1 MATMHAGA
9 KPHGRAKREPTTA
22 PAEPKTKEAAALLTQ
37 LKKDP
42 EAVANTLLRKARAAG
57 NLSIID
63 PYLKMM
69 RDAILQIDDPK
80 RAEKLAHAWDHLGT
94 VINNHVWRHYARFG
108 GAPVVQR
115 QARTGKTALRTGTK
129 PQGKMRR
136 EASTAATEPH
146 GGQTATVLAQLEK
159 DPEAVVNTLLQKART
174 TGNLSIIDSY
184 LKMVRDAILRIDD
197 PKRAEKLAHAWDH
210 LVGVILGEVLSHYDR
225 FFRVPAVRRR
235 PEAEKTVLAE
245 LEKNPEAV
253 AAMLMQ
259 IARKGS
265 LRDIE
270 LPLMA
275 IRAAIIQ
282 TDLET
287 EDPAKT
293 ERLLRA
299 WHDLGQLLVKQ
310 TYPLLDTPE
319 GQAFLAKA
327 GITNTKQFVDYYLRF
342 WTLESPPS

>member
-1 MATMHAGA
+1 M
-9 KPHGRAKREPTTA
+9 
-22 PAEPKTKEAAALLTQ
+22 
-37 LKKDP
+37 
-42 EAVANTLLRKARAAG
+42 
-57 NLSIID
+57 
-63 PYLKMM
+63 
-69 RDAILQIDDPK
+69 
-80 RAEKLAHAWDHLGT
+80 
-94 VINNHVWRHYARFG
+94 
-108 GAPVVQR
+108 
-115 QARTGKTALRTGTK
+115 
-129 PQGKMRR
+129 
-136 EASTAATEPH
+136 
-146 GGQTATVLAQLEK
+146 
-159 DPEAVVNTLLQKART
+159 
-174 TGNLSIIDSY
+174 
-184 LKMVRDAILRIDD
+184 
-197 PKRAEKLAHAWDH
+197 
-210 LVGVILGEVLSHYDR
+210 
-225 FFRVPAVRRR
+225 
-235 PEAEKTVLAE
+235 LAE